1 MAHDQQP
8 SVVRRPNLVETVQT
22 AIVEAIKRGEFKV
35 GACLPTEQQ
44 LSIKYGVSRPTMREA
59 LVRLRAKSPFLSRQG
74 HRTHIDFHPD
84 VDEPL
89 LSFADIS
96 SIEDFKKC
104 YEFRC
109 SIEAGSAKLAALNRN
124 DDDIERIWQAFYQ
137 LHGQP
142 DHDEIP
148 VDADFAFHTSIAS
161 ATGNPLFLTALTS
174 IHNQVLFAMDLSRKF
189 SRPRQ
194 PQRMAAVEEEHRRV
208 VESIVSKDPAAAD
221 AAMRLHIDNS
231 VARVLGV

>member
-1 MAHDQQP
+1 MAHDQQSP
-8 SVVRRPNLVETVQT
+8 LVRRPNLVETVQT

-35 GACLPTEQQ
+35 GECLPTEQQ
-44 LSIKYGVSRPTMREA
+44 LSIRYGVSRPTMREV

-74 HRTHIDFHPD
+74 HRTHIDSHPD
-84 VDEPL
+84 VYEPL

-96 SIEDFKKC
+96 CVEDFKKC

-142 DHDEIP
+142 SHDEMP

-161 ATGNPLFLTALTS
+161 ATGNPLFLTVLTS

-189 SRPRQ
+189 SRSRQ

-208 VESIVSKDPAAAD
+208 VESIVSKDPAAAE